1 MRRIPSLAVDIII
14 FFDNKLIL
22 IKRGREPFKDC
33 FALPG
38 GFVEYGETVE
48 NAAVREAKEETCL
61 DVYELFLLGVYSKP
75 NRDPRGHTVSVVYY
89 GKGSGTPKAGDD
101 AKELFLFD
109 INQIPNNLAFDHNKI
124 INDFLKLKRGEE
136 NNR

>member
-14 FFDNKLIL
+14 FFDNKLTL

-38 GFVEYGETVE
+38 GFVKYGETVE

-61 DVYELFLLGVYSKP
+61 DVHGLSLLGVYSKP
-75 NRDPRGHTVSVVYY
+75 NRDPRGHTVSVVFY

-124 INDFLKLKRGEE
+124 INDFIKLKRGED